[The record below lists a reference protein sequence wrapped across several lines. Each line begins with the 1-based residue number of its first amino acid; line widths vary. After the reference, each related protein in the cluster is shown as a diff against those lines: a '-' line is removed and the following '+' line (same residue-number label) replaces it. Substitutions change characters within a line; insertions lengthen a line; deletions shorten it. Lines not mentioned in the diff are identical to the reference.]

1 MQERR
6 LDSVTEPPADPMGK
20 EAVWLQPDAREDR
33 GLGVSA
39 SIADVE
45 GHAIAA
51 ATAAPSRRRDGFA
64 MLLTPREVEA
74 ELRLGRT
81 RTYQLLRSG
90 EIPSLRIG
98 RAIRVSRAALE
109 RWISDRSTRVS

>member
-6 LDSVTEPPADPMGK
+6 LNNVIGRRGEPIGK
-20 EAVWLQPDAREDR
+20 EAVWLQPDARLDR
-33 GLGVSA
+33 GLGVRA
-39 SIADVE
+39 SGADVV
-45 GHAIAA
+45 GHANA
-51 ATAAPSRRRDGFA
+51 ATTAASSRRRDGVA
-64 MLLTPREVEA
+64 LLLTPREVEA

-90 EIPSLRIG
+90 EIPSLRVG

-109 RWISDRSTRVS
+109 LWIADRSSRVS

>member
-6 LDSVTEPPADPMGK
+6 LNNVTGPRGEPRGK
-20 EAVWLQPDAREDR
+20 EAVWLQPGAREDR
-33 GLGVSA
+33 GLGVGA
-39 SIADVE
+39 SVAD
-45 GHAIAA
+45 GAGYANAA
-51 ATAAPSRRRDGFA
+51 ATAAPSRQRDGVA

-90 EIPSLRIG
+90 EIPSLRVG
-98 RAIRVSRAALE
+98 RAIRVPRAALE

>member
-1 MQERR
+1 MLERR
-6 LDSVTEPPADPMGK
+6 LNNVTVPRADPIGK
-20 EAVWLQPDAREDR
+20 EAVGLQRDAREDR
-33 GLGVSA
+33 VLGVSA

-45 GHAIAA
+45 GHATAA
-51 ATAAPSRRRDGFA
+51 ATAAPGRRGDGFA

-90 EIPSLRIG
+90 EIPSLRVG
-98 RAIRVSRAALE
+98 RAIRVPRAALE